1 MRSPTKEVTKAELGP
16 TGKRLD
22 GWKDVASHLGRGERT
37 VKRWDVERGL
47 PIHRVPGAGRATI
60 YAYTAELDEWLKSR
74 VAQDPEAA
82 KEASQEA
89 DDSPGSTSAAEPAEL
104 PEDNLFE
111 SVRLPM
117 EGLRVR
123 TGLRRSWTLSLAGL
137 VLAVVAGAGVRMAA
151 LHHRSLSTSKAASPQ
166 AVTGSPATGAEASP
180 VSDSDKRQAHDL
192 YLKGR
197 YEWNQRTPESLNRA
211 LDDFTQA
218 LVHDPSY
225 ALAYVGMADTYNLLR
240 EYSTMPD
247 SEAYT
252 RSIVAAKKAIA
263 LDDSLAE
270 AHRALAF
277 AEYYGMWNFIDA
289 EREFRRAIELDPK
302 DPTAH
307 KWYANAIVEQGRFQD
322 SLAEMEKA
330 QELDPSSNSLMA
342 DKGVMLF
349 HAGRRQEGLDL
360 LREVELSAPGFR
372 SPHFQLMG
380 ISMEL
385 RDFPSYLAEGKKV
398 AETTND
404 NVLKDIMAS
413 AQTGFDRGGER
424 GLLASLYAKQRQY
437 YLQGKVSGIDLAKTC
452 IAMGRRQEAL
462 QLLEEAYEV
471 HDSFVLECGSH
482 ADLRTLKDEP
492 GFQELM
498 RKLRYPS
505 ASELELM
512 GQSSRGATANPQ
524 LRAATDPH

>member
-1 MRSPTKEVTKAELGP
+1 MRSPTKEDIQGEPGAINQ
-16 TGKRLD
+16 RLD
-22 GWKDVASHLGRGERT
+22 CWKEVASYLGKGERT
-37 VKRWDVERGL
+37 AKRWEAERGL
-47 PIHRVPGAGRATI
+47 PIHRFPGPSRTTI
-60 YAYTAELDEWLKSR
+60 YAYTAELDEWLKLR
-74 VAQDPEAA
+74 GAQEQGPVVEPVRQFAA
-82 KEASQEA
+82 DLTTEYESASQAATATRDEQNM
-89 DDSPGSTSAAEPAEL
+89 SRQESA
-104 PEDNLFE
+104 
-111 SVRLPM
+111 
-117 EGLRVR
+117 
-123 TGLRRSWTLSLAGL
+123 RSWHDRRRRWTLALAGL
-137 VLAVVAGAGVRMAA
+137 ALAGVAVSGFRLAAIHHRVSRDPLGTSSAVV
-151 LHHRSLSTSKAASPQ
+151 KNAS
-166 AVTGSPATGAEASP
+166 AVASS
-180 VSDSDKRQAHDL
+180 VSDSDEQRAHDL
-192 YLKGR
+192 YLSGR
-197 YEWNQRTPESLNRA
+197 YEWNQRTPASLNRA

-218 LVHDPSY
+218 IVHNPSY
-225 ALAYVGMADTYNLLR
+225 ALAYVGMADTSNLLR

-413 AQTGFDRGGER
+413 AQTGFERGGER
-424 GLLASLYAKQRQY
+424 GLLTILYAKQREY
-437 YLQGKVSGIDLAKTC
+437 YLQGKVSGTDLAKTC

-462 QLLEEAYEV
+462 QLLEEAYKV

-482 ADLRTLKDEP
+482 SDLRTLREEP
-492 GFQELM
+492 RFQELM
-498 RKLRYPS
+498 RKLNYPS
-505 ASELELM
+505 SSEIELIRR
-512 GQSSRGATANPQ
+512 SSPKAPSAPIDTLLRTAFD
-524 LRAATDPH
+524 RH